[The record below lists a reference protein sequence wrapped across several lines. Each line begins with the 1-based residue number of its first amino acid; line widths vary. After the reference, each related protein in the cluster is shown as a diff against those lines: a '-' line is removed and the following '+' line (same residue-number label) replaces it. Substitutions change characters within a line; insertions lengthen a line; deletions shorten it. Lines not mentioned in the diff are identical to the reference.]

1 MKMTDD
7 VIRDLYPLYAE
18 GEGTA
23 DTRALVEAWLV
34 ENPGLAAELRLATE
48 FTLPARA
55 EMRAPDMER
64 TALHRTKRLLG
75 RRTWSMALGF
85 FLTGLPLSFS
95 WDDQGIRLL
104 FWPAHAEIMV
114 ASLAAGLAAWLV
126 FVRTS
131 RALRPSGF

>member
-1 MKMTDD
+1 MKLTDD

-18 GEGTA
+18 GEVTA

-34 ENPGLAAELRLATE
+34 ENPGLAAELRLGTE

-55 EMRAPDMER
+55 ETRAPDMEQA
-64 TALHRTKRLLG
+64 ALRRTKRLLA

-85 FLTGLPLSFS
+85 FFTGLPLSFS
-95 WDDQGIRLL
+95 WDSQGIRLL
-104 FWPAHAEIMV
+104 LWPAHMEIMV
-114 ASLAAGLAAWLV
+114 ASLAAGLTAWLV